1 MRRFGFRAF
10 VSTLAL
16 AAGPALVPIGTALA
30 DSGYV
35 YTTLAGVAG
44 TVVSSAEG
52 AGSVAQFSAPRGVA
66 VDSAGNLY
74 VADSTNHTIRKITA
88 QGVVSTL
95 AGTAGSS
102 GRSDGVGA
110 AARFNEPFAVAVDSA
125 GTVFVADTNNSAIR
139 KITPTG
145 TVTTLAGGSGSGS
158 ADGTGTAARFHEP
171 RGIAIDSAGTLYV
184 ADYENQL
191 VRKVTSEGIVTTLA
205 GGADVTGSTD
215 GQGTAARFM
224 SLQGIAV
231 DSAGNVYVT
240 EAGNRDVRK
249 ISPTGLVTTLTTGR
263 DSFGTPRGI
272 AVDASGNLYVGDYS
286 AHVVLKVTSGGT
298 VSTYAGTRN
307 LSGSTDGASTSA
319 LFYGASGVAIDS
331 ANHLY
336 VADTLNNTV
345 RKISPSGVVTT
356 LAGQAGRTSSV
367 DGNATSARF
376 EDPYAVAVDGSGNV
390 YVADATD
397 HSIRKITST
406 GTVSTFAGQG
416 GSYGSTDGAGSAARF
431 KAPLGIAADSAG
443 NVYVADTGNATV
455 RKITAEGVVTTLAGS
470 AGQSGSTDG
479 AAAMARFSSPYGVAV
494 DGAGAVYVVESSAV
508 VRKIAADGMV
518 STLAGAAGTNG
529 FTDAT
534 GTAARFSV
542 PFDIAVDGSGNL
554 YVGDHGNHAIRKISS
569 AGVVTTLAGSGSA
582 GRTDGTGSAASF
594 KFPSGLGAD
603 SAGNV
608 YVADTDNQV
617 IRKIS
622 TAGVVTTI
630 GGTGSLGSADGIG
643 TAASFYNPK
652 DVAVDAAG
660 VLYIVDRANHTLRK
674 GTPQSAAASVP
685 VCTLTATPASV
696 SAGASATLVASCSPV
711 ATSYVW
717 TGGTCAGVSVA
728 SCTVMPSATTAYTV
742 AGVNAAGTGASASAG
757 VSVSGASAAFAD
769 ADRVFL
775 WAERTYAQYFSPGQP
790 TQTTTGYR
798 YRGYANGHFLG
809 VNDSGTAHLYYLG
822 PLSNNT
828 LADLGLLSDW
838 VLRASD

>member
-1 MRRFGFRAF
+1 MLRFGFRAF

-554 YVGDHGNHAIRKISS
+554 YVSDHGNHAIRKISS

>member
-10 VSTLAL
+10 MSTLAL

-554 YVGDHGNHAIRKISS
+554 YVSDHGNHAIRKISS

>member
-554 YVGDHGNHAIRKISS
+554 YVSDHGNHAIRKISS